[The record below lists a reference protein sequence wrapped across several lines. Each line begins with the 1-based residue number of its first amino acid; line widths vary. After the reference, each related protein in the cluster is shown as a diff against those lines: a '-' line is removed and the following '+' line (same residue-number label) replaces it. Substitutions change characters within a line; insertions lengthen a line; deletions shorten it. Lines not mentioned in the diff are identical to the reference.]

1 MGQILIESLDKVK
14 PILEKGMGFFIR
26 EEIIYIGIKNIYKR
40 FIWLDEKV
48 EAEAYPNAIAFAD
61 KFGVSIEMAQR

>member
-1 MGQILIESLDKVK
+1 
-14 PILEKGMGFFIR
+14 MGFFIR
-26 EEIIYIGIKNIYKR
+26 EEITYIGIKNIYKR

-48 EAEAYPNAIAFAD
+48 EAEAHPNAIAFAD